1 MSFFTKIG
9 DIASSTISTVGSFF
23 GDQDKFKTARNIAEG
38 ANNVIGAIRD
48 AAGRVD
54 LSQPPTGLVNPQQ
67 NFAQFR
73 DSGTSRSTAGRP
85 SFSDVGE
92 ASYYKYAQLQNT
104 IRYLY
109 GTKARYKSI
118 AKDK

>member
-1 MSFFTKIG
+1 MSFFKRIG
-9 DIASSTISTVGSFF
+9 DFASTAYDATKSFF
-23 GDQDKFKTARNIAEG
+23 SSPKFDTARTIAEG
-38 ANNVIGAIRD
+38 AGNVVSSMREAL
-48 AAGRVD
+48 GRSGIQD
-54 LSQPPTGLVNPQQ
+54 FQPQGLVNPQQ
-67 NFAQFR
+67 SF
-73 DSGTSRSTAGRP
+73 SGMAGPSRSTAGRP

-109 GTKARYKSI
+109 GTKSRYKSL

>member
-1 MSFFTKIG
+1 MSIFDTVLDYGKSAYEGVKTFLGSDTAKTIG
-9 DIASSTISTVGSFF
+9 SGAKTVLEVMKEGSQRGNLQNF
-23 GDQDKFKTARNIAEG
+23 
-38 ANNVIGAIRD
+38 
-48 AAGRVD
+48 
-54 LSQPPTGLVNPQQ
+54 QPQGLVPTRQD
-67 NFAQFR
+67 FSSAI
-73 DSGTSRSTAGRP
+73 SASRSTAGKP

-109 GTKARYKSI
+109 GTKSRYKSI

>member
-1 MSFFTKIG
+1 MDIFGTIKSIGSSAYEGVKGFFSDTTPTDIYSGAKTVIG
-9 DIASSTISTVGSFF
+9 DM
-23 GDQDKFKTARNIAEG
+23 
-38 ANNVIGAIRD
+38 RD
-48 AAGRVD
+48 AVARSGIQDFR
-54 LSQPPTGLVNPQQ
+54 PEGLVNPQQ
-67 NFAQFR
+67 NFDRFMDRGA
-73 DSGTSRSTAGRP
+73 SRSRAGRP

-92 ASYYKYAQLQNT
+92 ATYYKYAQLQNT